1 MNFSSVPTTSVFVI
15 VVTIFPYLWGKQT
28 KNKQKRTFFFY
39 SASNLRFVFWTLRIS
54 FPGHMCPDKHR
65 NSCEV
70 QVFKP
75 APFRGFLPH
84 LQYSDSH
91 ILPHLCPHYHPPPR
105 MLVGVNLLLI
115 LNHSRD
121 LAVQWLRLCTL
132 ISFGPK
138 FDPWKRELR
147 SLLASW
153 PKKKKKKIIQR
164 YPVLKSHLNSIQP
177 YSNYYLLGSKRC
189 VRLWEHKG

>member
-15 VVTIFPYLWGKQT
+15 VVTTFPYLWGKQT
-28 KNKQKRTFFFY
+28 ENKQKWTFFFY

-84 LQYSDSH
+84 LRYSDSH
-91 ILPHLCPHYHPPPR
+91 ILPHLRPHYHPPPR

-132 ISFGPK
+132 ISFGPE

-153 PKKKKKKIIQR
+153 PKEKKKNHPRIPSSQKPSQF
-164 YPVLKSHLNSIQP
+164 NST
-177 YSNYYLLGSKRC
+177 LFKRC